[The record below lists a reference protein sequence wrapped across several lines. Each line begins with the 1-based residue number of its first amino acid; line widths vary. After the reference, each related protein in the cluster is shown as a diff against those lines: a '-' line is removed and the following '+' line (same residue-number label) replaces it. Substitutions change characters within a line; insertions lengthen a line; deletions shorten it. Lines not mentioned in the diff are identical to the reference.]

1 MRGRDRS
8 SLPLNTGNFCSKN
21 STRRK
26 PSATGKARSKALAFP
41 GCELGMFFQEERQVS
56 YLSLSSIH
64 CTKNRLGG
72 KKKKKAK
79 LDFLHTRLYQSRHD
93 LKTII
98 LKEKKKNS
106 PCLLKLK
113 ILQQLKKK
121 KVIYSIIT
129 DKRLKIRSQVE
140 TTVEH
145 VKLKLKLN
153 ESVSS
158 KILIFT

>member
-1 MRGRDRS
+1 MQGRDRS

-21 STRRK
+21 SIRKK
-26 PSATGKARSKALAFP
+26 PSATRKARNKALAFP
-41 GCELGMFFQEERQVS
+41 ECELGMFFHEERQVS
-56 YLSLSSIH
+56 YLPLSSTC
-64 CTKNRLGG
+64 CTKGRLGE
-72 KKKKKAK
+72 KKYQKAK

-93 LKTII
+93 LTTII
-98 LKEKKKNS
+98 LKEKKSLLACWNWKSYNS
-106 PCLLKLK
+106 KK
-113 ILQQLKKK
+113 KKK

-140 TTVEH
+140 TTVEN

-153 ESVSS
+153 ESVSR